1 VPLSES
7 ESILVEP
14 QFCLP
19 FLQKLLGKQNS
30 LDDLKNLDPE
40 FYRNLMSLKQLSA
53 QETRDLG
60 LSFELNDSTATT
72 TTIELIP
79 GGSSV
84 PVTKENV
91 IQYIH
96 LTAHQKMNVRG
107 SRQTMAFLHGFRDI
121 IPSQWVRLFSAYELQ
136 KLISGDDA
144 IKGIDVSGMMAV
156 MRYSGGFH
164 PSQPIIQ
171 WLWEVVGEMTPDQQ
185 RKFLKFM
192 SSCSRQPLLGFASMV
207 PAPCIQQTRLRED
220 NHGRDIPE
228 ELGMGNIR
236 LPTSSTCMNL
246 LKLPKYTS
254 KEMLRE
260 KLLYAIESAAG
271 FELS

>member
-1 VPLSES
+1 MN
-7 ESILVEP
+7 
-14 QFCLP
+14 
-19 FLQKLLGKQNS
+19 KLLGKQNS

-40 FYRNLMSLKQLSA
+40 FYKNLKSLRSMSA
-53 QETRDLG
+53 QDINGLG
-60 LSFELNDSTATT
+60 LSFELHDTNTA
-72 TTIELIP
+72 TIELMP
-79 GGSSV
+79 GGSNI
-84 PVTKENV
+84 PVIKENV

-96 LTAHQKMNVRG
+96 LVSHRKMNIRG
-107 SRQTMAFLHGFRDI
+107 SRQTAAFLHGFRDI
-121 IPSQWVRLFSAYELQ
+121 IPAQWVRLFSAYELQ
-136 KLISGDDA
+136 KMISGDDTV
-144 IKGIDVSGMMAV
+144 KGIDVKSMMSV

-164 PSQPIIQ
+164 PSQPIVQ
-171 WLWEVVGEMTPDQQ
+171 WLWQVVDEMTPEQQ

-192 SSCSRQPLLGFASMV
+192 SSCSRQPLLGFNSMV

-220 NHGRDIPE
+220 DTGNDIAE
-228 ELGMGNIR
+228 ALGTGNIR

-260 KLLYAIESAAG
+260 KLIYAIESATG